1 MSLPLL
7 EKEHNIITVIVV
19 FIQNITLYFFAAE
32 TSVHMIIIFGNTS
45 IVLPSL
51 TPVILFLVLTHH

>member
-19 FIQNITLYFFAAE
+19 FIQNITLYFFAPE
-32 TSVHMIIIFGNTS
+32 ISFHMIIIVGNTS
-45 IVLPSL
+45 IVLKSL
-51 TPVILFLVLTHH
+51 TPVLLFLVLTHH

>member
-7 EKEHNIITVIVV
+7 EKEHSIITVIVV
-19 FIQNITLYFFAAE
+19 FIQTITLYFSAPE
-32 TSVHMIIIFGNTS
+32 TSVHMIITFGNTS
-45 IVLPSL
+45 IVLQSL